1 MPSAPRTCSTFN
13 VSRNNG
19 SLMPVMVADLSD
31 GQSRIVTEA
40 IGFLSESN
48 YSLQT
53 MRAAAAVLGFL
64 NDFLLISRKGEALK
78 VDELPVA
85 ITHFLKL
92 RRYGDLK
99 NEEGL
104 GWGPMK
110 ASTVARDARIVA
122 DFSKHC
128 SSKLGYFPLVV
139 HTDFGEGQHKN
150 FMTLMGR
157 KPWRLLSHL
166 DKKLPMN
173 SRERAPSL
181 PERPAKAKRSAK
193 RVLTVAEVERIID
206 CTPSPS
212 HKAVFIL
219 CAYGGPR
226 VSETLHIWGSDVMP
240 GKYRNGLF
248 GRDRDGN
255 TPLVVLAHPSQST
268 FIAAHMRTN
277 EDRQQHLFST
287 YGLHA
292 RNLVQGSPLHA
303 GWKGMLADDES
314 LGIAE
319 VFWTSERMALS
330 FQEIAWRMRSEAR
343 KTGAGAHMDAHPYL
357 FINDTPGKQE
367 FGMPTKLSNIKKAF
381 TRACKLAGIEDSG
394 HGIHLLRHFYKA
406 SLVDMGLN
414 PETIKHALHH
424 RSMHSQGNYGMDA
437 RRTHDAMAKAMN
449 KEINKEINKENQHGI

>member
-1 MPSAPRTCSTFN
+1 MPSSPRTCSTFN
-13 VSRNNG
+13 LALNDGR
-19 SLMPVMVADLSD
+19 LIPVLVADLPD
-31 GQSRIVTEA
+31 GKSRLVNEF
-40 IGFLSESN
+40 IGFLAKSN

-64 NDFLLISRKGEALK
+64 NDYLLIARKGEAFES
-78 VDELPVA
+78 DALPVA
-85 ITHFLKL
+85 INHFLRL
-92 RRYGDLK
+92 RRYGDK
-99 NEEGL
+99 DNEHCL
-104 GWGPMK
+104 GWSPVR

-128 SSKLGYFPLVV
+128 SESLGFFPLVRSAPFR
-139 HTDFGEGQHKN
+139 DKQHKN
-150 FMTLMGR
+150 FMTLLER
-157 KPWRLLSHL
+157 RPWRLLSHL
-166 DKKLPMN
+166 DKNLPQN
-173 SRERAPSL
+173 KRGRAPSL
-181 PERPAKAKRSAK
+181 PERPVKAKRSAK

-330 FQEIAWRMRSEAR
+330 FQEIASRMRSEAR
-343 KTGAGAHMDAHPYL
+343 NAGAGEHMDAHPYL

-449 KEINKEINKENQHGI
+449 KENQHGI